1 MPHGTV
7 AKTPIGT
14 AGNQSTYRPIGPT

>member
-14 AGNQSTYRPIGPT
+14 AGNQSTYRPIDPT